1 MQDSKPLP
9 SLTLTSPLHPNFCLK
24 WERKLPSKFIIAAT
38 EGKANSPKLKVKLE
52 TADTAEIK
60 SANALVDCGATGEFI
75 DRHYAKSSWFWLL
88 KLSEPIPIFNID
100 GTPNEDGAVI
110 EVVNLI
116 L

>member
-1 MQDSKPLP
+1 LQTHNCFDVLYIQESSETIETVDKVMQDSKPLP

-75 DRHYAKSSWFWLL
+75 DRHYAKSS
-88 KLSEPIPIFNID
+88 
-100 GTPNEDGAVI
+100 
-110 EVVNLI
+110 
-116 L
+116 